1 VTAFAGAWCLRNN
14 VFGVPLKIS
23 HLMRLPQLAPNA
35 VARVTELSVEDSDAT
50 RLKAMGICV
59 GRRLQLVRAGDPLIV
74 RVLGAR
80 VGLSARLADGV
91 SVEPTDEPD

>member
-1 VTAFAGAWCLRNN
+1 
-14 VFGVPLKIS
+14 
-23 HLMRLPQLAPNA
+23 MRLPQLAPNA